1 MKKEFKSLKPTKTR
15 KPSDEKIDEVLQ
27 ELNSTKQQPAS
38 KKSPV
43 TKSRKQKLIAF
54 NVKLPENLY
63 DALDEEARRSGL
75 SKKAVLVNA
84 LWDKFRED

>member
-1 MKKEFKSLKPTKTR
+1 MKKEFKSLKPTKSR
-15 KPSDEKIDEVLQ
+15 KPSDEKIDEVLRQ
-27 ELNSTKQQPAS
+27 MNDTKQQSTP
-38 KKSPV
+38 KVERTPK
-43 TKSRKQKLIAF
+43 TKKQKLIAF

-63 DALDEEARRSGL
+63 NALDEEAKRSGL

>member
-1 MKKEFKSLKPTKTR
+1 MKKEFKSLKPSKSR
-15 KPSDEKIDEVLQ
+15 KPSDEKIDEVLR
-27 ELNSTKQQPAS
+27 EMNEAKQQPEPQPAKAS
-38 KKSPV
+38 
-43 TKSRKQKLIAF
+43 KSRKQKLIAF

-63 DALDEEARRSGL
+63 NALDEEAKRSGL